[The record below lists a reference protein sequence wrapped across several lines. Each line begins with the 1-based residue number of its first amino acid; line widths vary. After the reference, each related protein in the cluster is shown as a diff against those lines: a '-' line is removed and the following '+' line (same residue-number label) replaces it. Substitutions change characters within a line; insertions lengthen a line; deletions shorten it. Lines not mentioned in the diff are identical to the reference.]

1 MKQIITTAVTILFL
15 QPSLLMANSAQ
26 MMGNWEDHSM
36 GWFGGMGWISMLFF
50 WGLVILLIIALIK
63 WIMTPKTSSALSA
76 LEILKARYAKG
87 EIDKQEFEIKKQ
99 DLS

>member
-87 EIDKQEFEIKKQ
+87 EIDKQEFENKKQ

>member
-26 MMGNWEDHSM
+26 MMGNWDDHSM

-87 EIDKQEFEIKKQ
+87 EIDKQEFENKKQ

>member
-1 MKQIITTAVTILFL
+1 
-15 QPSLLMANSAQ
+15 
-26 MMGNWEDHSM
+26 
-36 GWFGGMGWISMLFF
+36 
-50 WGLVILLIIALIK
+50 
-63 WIMTPKTSSALSA
+63 MTPKTGSANSA

>member
-1 MKQIITTAVTILFL
+1 
-15 QPSLLMANSAQ
+15 MANSGQ
-26 MMGNWEDHSM
+26 RMEIGGDHSM
-36 GWFGGMGWISMLFF
+36 GWFGGMGWISMMFF

-63 WIMTPKTSSALSA
+63 WIMTPKPSSTLSA

-87 EIDKQEFEIKKQ
+87 EIYKQEFENKKQ

>member
-63 WIMTPKTSSALSA
+63 WIMTPKTSSTLSA

-87 EIDKQEFEIKKQ
+87 EIDKQEFENKKQ

>member
-1 MKQIITTAVTILFL
+1 
-15 QPSLLMANSAQ
+15 
-26 MMGNWEDHSM
+26 
-36 GWFGGMGWISMLFF
+36 MLFF

-63 WIMTPKTSSALSA
+63 WIMTPKTSTALSA

-87 EIDKQEFEIKKQ
+87 EIDKQEFEYKKQ

>member
-87 EIDKQEFEIKKQ
+87 EIDKQEFENKKK

>member
-26 MMGNWEDHSM
+26 MMGNWDDHSM

-87 EIDKQEFEIKKQ
+87 EIDKQEFENKKK

>member
-1 MKQIITTAVTILFL
+1 
-15 QPSLLMANSAQ
+15 MANSGQ
-26 MMGNWEDHSM
+26 RMEIGGDHSM
-36 GWFGGMGWISMLFF
+36 GWFGGMGWISMMFF

-63 WIMTPKTSSALSA
+63 WIMTPKTGSANSA

>member
-1 MKQIITTAVTILFL
+1 LVRRNGLDFHAV
-15 QPSLLMANSAQ
+15 
-26 MMGNWEDHSM
+26 
-36 GWFGGMGWISMLFF
+36 F

-63 WIMTPKTSSALSA
+63 WIMTPKTGSANSA

>member
-1 MKQIITTAVTILFL
+1 
-15 QPSLLMANSAQ
+15 MANSGQ
-26 MMGNWEDHSM
+26 MMGNWDDHSM

-87 EIDKQEFEIKKQ
+87 EIDKQEFENKKQ